1 MINAYEL
8 KYGDLVSWVHPATEK
23 RYVFEVKSV
32 DGWDEDQPVRLKMVS
47 KLSSGDS
54 IIVTENISFTNED
67 DGCWPYL
74 NEAYLLESGYAP
86 SGVDLSNVLTLDK
99 LRYVGEANESDS
111 NGNKGNTD
119 GLTSKNKVR
128 SVSDIKPGDVL
139 HEPRHNAYFKVHAV
153 QSQRALLEILNQT
166 AQIQACP
173 HEAIEEWFTAP
184 GDVYWVYFD
193 YENACDYFQT
203 DRGINVWSTY
213 LDEMFKVDPAEL
225 PSPAVPKIKSAVLTD
240 RELKVTLDSGE
251 EIAVKIPKLM
261 LPKPEELRK
270 IRERGVNELL
280 DTVIVDIVEHNALGK
295 NCLICGD
302 LSYAE
307 LLTVKSKLE
316 EAGYQVDL
324 ESGKISW

>member
-23 RYVFEVKSV
+23 RYVFEVESV

-47 KLSSGDS
+47 KLSSCDS

-67 DGCWPYL
+67 DECWPYL

-99 LRYVGEANESDS
+99 LRYVSEANESDS

-119 GLTSKNKVR
+119 GLTSKTKFDRLATSN
-128 SVSDIKPGDVL
+128 
-139 HEPRHNAYFKVHAV
+139 
-153 QSQRALLEILNQT
+153 LEMFYTNRVIMLISRFMRCNLS

-213 LDEMFKVDPAEL
+213 LDEMFKVDLAEL
-225 PSPAVPKIKSAVLTD
+225 PSPAVPKIESAVLTD

-280 DTVIVDIVEHNALGK
+280 DTVIVDIVDQNSKGS
-295 NCLICGD
+295 NCLTCSD

-307 LLTVKSKLE
+307 LLTVKSRLE

>member
-1 MINAYEL
+1 MIMMSKLVNVQDL
-8 KYGDLVSWVHPATEK
+8 KEEDLLSWKHPVTGKVYNFKVE
-23 RYVFEVKSV
+23 YVDLK
-32 DGWDEDQPVRLKMVS
+32 DDEQPVKLKLID
-47 KLSSGDS
+47 K
-54 IIVTENISFTNED
+54 ISAADYIAITPYVGFTID
-67 DGCWPYL
+67 DPIRWPYDSL
-74 NEAYLLESGYAP
+74 ASLSIAHYIDESAVYMTLEDVFYTEARSVEF
-86 SGVDLSNVLTLDK
+86 
-99 LRYVGEANESDS
+99 
-111 NGNKGNTD
+111 
-119 GLTSKNKVR
+119 TSKNKVR

-139 HEPRHNAYFKVHAV
+139 HEPRYNAYFKVHAV

-213 LDEMFKVDPAEL
+213 LDEMFKVDLAEL
-225 PSPAVPKIKSAVLTD
+225 PSPAVPKIESVVLTD
-240 RELKVTLDSGE
+240 RELKVALDSGE

-280 DTVIVDIVEHNALGK
+280 DTVIVDIVDQNSKGS
-295 NCLICGD
+295 NCLTCCD
-302 LSYAE
+302 LSYGE

-324 ESGKISW
+324 ESGKICW

>member
-1 MINAYEL
+1 MQKIVNVHEL
-8 KYGDLVSWVHPATEK
+8 DDGTLVCWVHPVTGKVYNFKIE
-23 RYVFEVKSV
+23 YVDFN
-32 DGWDEDQPVRLKMVS
+32 DDEQPA
-47 KLSSGDS
+47 KLELID
-54 IIVTENISFTNED
+54 NISEAEYIAVTPHIGFERK
-67 DGCWPYL
+67 GSIRWPYASRVAL
-74 NEAYLLESGYAP
+74 SDLHDIAGSDVYMTLE
-86 SGVDLSNVLTLDK
+86 DLFYPETAEST
-99 LRYVGEANESDS
+99 GEADVA
-111 NGNKGNTD
+111 GF
-119 GLTSKNKVR
+119 TSKNKVR

-184 GDVYWVYFD
+184 GDVYWVYLD
-193 YENACDYFQT
+193 HENACDYFQT

-225 PSPAVPKIKSAVLTD
+225 PSPAVPKIESAVLTD

-280 DTVIVDIVEHNALGK
+280 DTVIVDIVEQNSKGS
-295 NCLICGD
+295 NCLTCGD

-307 LLTVKSKLE
+307 LLTIKSRLE
-316 EAGYQVDL
+316 ESGYQVDL